1 MENGCMKKVV
11 SFAFIVVLFLS
22 AAAKNLSAD
31 PADTA
36 KEFVEGLNCPK
47 VSAGDNKMGLSIKSI
62 RKDGD
67 DYIVSWNC
75 DNPGINGNETL
86 VFVRMRFFDPADFSK
101 SYTAFTVKDGRLN
114 YAFKSGDE
122 ISYKTFRFNFR
133 PASQVVY
140 LYFDGLPAS
149 TGAPANLITPPL
161 FFTILLGDNPI
172 VYEDVPRLAMEVFK
186 KYLPE

>member
-1 MENGCMKKVV
+1 MKNVV
-11 SFAFIVVLFLS
+11 SFAFIAFLFLS
-22 AAAKNLSAD
+22 AAVKNL
-31 PADTA
+31 PADTAGSA

-47 VSAGDNKMGLSIKSI
+47 VSAGDNKIGLSIKSI

-75 DNPGINGNETL
+75 DNPGVSGNEAFI
-86 VFVRMRFFDPADFSK
+86 FVRMRFFDPADFST
-101 SYTAFTVKDGRLN
+101 SYTAFTLKDGGFS
-114 YAFKSGDE
+114 YSFQKGDV
-122 ISYKTFRFNFR
+122 ISYKTFRFNFK
-133 PASQVVY
+133 PESQVVY

-161 FFTILLGDNPI
+161 FFTILLGDNPT

-186 KYLPE
+186 KYLPK